1 MDFARI
7 CAPPFDHTEVSS
19 PDSFGAIQAG
29 NVFSFVPDISSAKG
43 AAEDMLRLMDS
54 NPEIDA
60 EAVDGKVIDEAT
72 GHIELRDIHFRYR
85 TCGRL
90 WC

>member
-1 MDFARI
+1 MSAR
-7 CAPPFDHTEVSS
+7 FDHAELSS
-19 PDSFGAIQAG
+19 ISSFGAIQAG
-29 NVFSFVPDISSAKG
+29 NIFSYVPDISSAKG

-85 TCGRL
+85 KYRIL
-90 WC
+90 WYKSS